1 MRVLFV
7 DRANILIILLN
18 LMLYLIVVVDTLL
31 ITKFFQFI
39 VTFHNTQ
46 GRPAFYQN
54 RMKLNKAAA

>member
-39 VTFHNTQ
+39 VTFHNAVA
-46 GRPAFYQN
+46 P
-54 RMKLNKAAA
+54 MPS